1 MSMTNG
7 DTLANSR
14 HNSSLSDRSAS
25 VVSSRCETPIGTGS
39 PKYKKGEIVTLKTG
53 VRKKYNGIKKTV
65 CLMVLDYRLFNCCES
80 IVPYFVKI
88 EQEFVCFFLMSVMR
102 KVHIGFA
109 LCLRVGQLLYG
120 YFL

>member
-39 PKYKKGEIVTLKTG
+39 LKYKKGDVMTLKTG
-53 VRKKYNGIKKTV
+53 VRRKYNGIRKQ
-65 CLMVLDYRLFNCCES
+65 LFNGARLQIFSCCES
-80 IVPYFVKI
+80 IVLYFVKI
-88 EQEFVCFFLMSVMR
+88 EQEFVCFLLVSLTR
-102 KVHIGFA
+102 QVHIGFA
-109 LCLRVGQLLYG
+109 LCLRVRQ
-120 YFL
+120 